1 MAKNKIL
8 SKIAKYIKSLVSDE
22 TEQEEQE
29 EKNDPY
35 VDFDTA
41 NDCLKAAFK
50 NLNIRAQEH
59 IEEDSTT
66 YTFTFQTAFFL
77 IDIYNTRH
85 RTFRLAFP
93 GVASYP
99 INELNNIRYICN
111 SINGD
116 YIQINASYHLS
127 EENKL
132 DVNLTCHLP
141 CMTHV
146 QDMVYALTLAL
157 NDCFV
162 VRRLLHKGMSD
173 LQEMSENNS
182 HSDLEYAQMQSI
194 HLNNLLAETE
204 IYKRHD
210 KENFD
215 PDNVVEAIDMYVLS
229 TWLKT
234 YSLLPPTFNK
244 WIKMECEGDDGYHFS
259 TQDSEVINSYCIV
272 EPIVHQI
279 GKEEEPKAR
288 TGVIKLTYLRTSGDK
303 EQVYRQPHLLII
315 ALEKIFAKDNIVYIR
330 INAMM
335 PERRAVND
343 RVFNALTQDELLT
356 ARSMV
361 IAVDAIEGKSR
372 YTEMAY
378 MWKDAIDK
386 KREKKTYEW
395 TKEQRLI
402 HSILSPNTAYDLYWG
417 QKFLNEKRYYEASLH
432 LHRAW
437 SCMNSKYA
445 FLNKEELD
453 TFKELCFLL
462 GVAYLKMDLYPQA
475 YFYLHDLQNEGN
487 VKYCAEFIK
496 TLMAANDHRAYD
508 ITQTHIYSIQMLIE
522 KNRDDEREVDERIYH
537 FLDFLKRCYVLL
549 SIDRHYLNDAEKDCQ
564 EMIEE
569 NHNIEF
575 AQKELERIQSM
586 RESGIENRE
595 RPTMDLMF

>member
-85 RTFRLAFP
+85 STFRLAFP

-234 YSLLPPTFNK
+234 YNLLPPTFNK

-315 ALEKIFAKDNIVYIR
+315 ALEKIFTKDNIVYIR

-437 SCMNSKYA
+437 SRMNSKYA
-445 FLNKEELD
+445 FLNKE
-453 TFKELCFLL
+453 
-462 GVAYLKMDLYPQA
+462 
-475 YFYLHDLQNEGN
+475 
-487 VKYCAEFIK
+487 
-496 TLMAANDHRAYD
+496 
-508 ITQTHIYSIQMLIE
+508 
-522 KNRDDEREVDERIYH
+522 
-537 FLDFLKRCYVLL
+537 
-549 SIDRHYLNDAEKDCQ
+549 
-564 EMIEE
+564 
-569 NHNIEF
+569 
-575 AQKELERIQSM
+575 
-586 RESGIENRE
+586 
-595 RPTMDLMF
+595 

>member
-59 IEEDSTT
+59 IEEDSIT

-85 RTFRLAFP
+85 SKFRLAFP

-116 YIQINASYHLS
+116 NIQINASYHLS
-127 EENKL
+127 EEDKL
-132 DVNLTCHLP
+132 DVHLTCHLP
-141 CMTHV
+141 RMTHV

-157 NDCFV
+157 SDCFV

-272 EPIVHQI
+272 EPIVHPI

-315 ALEKIFAKDNIVYIR
+315 ALEKIFTKDNIVYIR

-437 SCMNSKYA
+437 SRMNSKYA